1 MIMDLFEYSRQE
13 QMKQEA
19 PLAYRM
25 RPRNFDEFV
34 GQEHI
39 IGEGTLLR
47 RSIEA
52 DRLTSIILWGP
63 PGSGKTT
70 IANIVAEMT
79 DSHFDTLSAVL
90 AGVKDLR
97 ELIANAKER
106 RAMHGTRTVLFI
118 DEIHRW
124 NRAQQDALLPYV
136 EEGMV
141 TLIGA
146 TTENP
151 TFEIIRPLISR
162 SRIFELYP
170 LEHVHIEEILERVL
184 TDTERGYGLQK
195 VKLDPAALAHIVLI
209 ADGDARSALNALEL
223 AVLTTQP
230 DLEGIK
236 HIDLAT
242 AQESIQKRA
251 VQYDKGADEHYDT
264 ISAFIKSVRGS
275 DPDAALYWLA
285 KMVKAGE
292 NPRFILRRL
301 LILAGED
308 IGLADPNGIVVVS
321 ACANAFEW
329 TGMPEGLYHLAL
341 ATLYLSTAP
350 KSNTVGAVFAA
361 MKDIEEGT
369 DTHVPAHLRTSP
381 RNRDDDHPNYIY
393 PHDYPNHYFPQ
404 QYLPDQLEGK
414 RWYIPSDQGYEARIA
429 AWLAAIQGE

>member
-25 RPRNFDEFV
+25 RPRNFDEFA

-47 RSIEA
+47 RAIEA

-70 IANIVAEMT
+70 IANIIAEMT

-124 NRAQQDALLPYV
+124 NRSQQDALLPYV

-170 LEHVHIEEILERVL
+170 LEHVHIEEILERAI

-195 VKLDPAALAHIVLI
+195 IELDPAAMAHIVLI

-292 NPRFILRRL
+292 NPRFIMRRL

-321 ACANAFEW
+321 ACASAFEW
-329 TGMPEGLYHLAL
+329 TGLPEGLYHLAL
-341 ATLYLSTAP
+341 ATLYLATAP
-350 KSNTVGAVFAA
+350 KSNTIGAIFAA
-361 MKDIEEGT
+361 MKDIEDGA

-381 RNRDDDHPNYIY
+381 RNRSDDHPNYIY

-414 RWYIPSDQGYEARIA
+414 RWYIPSDQGYEVRIA